1 MRPRPLGSW
10 HAGGQLSRRPIWWLA
25 EEQSRPLVQFLHAS
39 AIGLCIGPD
48 HLLAC
53 GLGHERPGSKRRLS
67 ANSVQLV
74 GGRILYRSTLSE
86 SVPLGPSLAPVI
98 SLHGGTTSGRHTDLR
113 LSQGRIES
121 SWANRIQ
128 MGESNPVGRI
138 ESSWAKSN
146 PVGRNRIQLAES
158 ARCHRLAKI
167 APRSDH
173 PQGASTPPTCAS
185 PALSTP
191 SPRRSARRCRRR
203 R

>member
-25 EEQSRPLVQFLHAS
+25 EEQSRLWFSFFTPAPSAYAS
-39 AIGLCIGPD
+39 ARTICWPVASGTKD
-48 HLLAC
+48 QAV
-53 GLGHERPGSKRRLS
+53 RRLS

-146 PVGRNRIQLAES
+146 PVGRNRIQFAES

-167 APRSDH
+167 APRSDD